1 MSYQAMQFFPHRRR
15 KDGTFQSLC
24 LKCLATVGIRGSE
37 DALAELESAHRCG
50 AISSLEENKMTIPA
64 RTNLRANISKLEDDD
79 SRYAVHLIAEKDELY
94 LRKTFG
100 SWSDAER
107 CIANLHLSKPF
118 ADDAATRFAMGHI
131 QYGDF
136 VENLQ
141 PIEPELLGFQIGA

>member
-1 MSYQAMQFFPHRRR
+1 MSYQAIPFFPHRRH

-24 LKCLATVGIRGSE
+24 LKCLATVGIHRSE
-37 DALAELESAHRCG
+37 AVLVELEAAHQCGGVSSAKE
-50 AISSLEENKMTIPA
+50 SKMTIPA
-64 RTNLRANISKLEDDD
+64 RTNLRANISKLEEDD

-118 ADDAATRFAMGHI
+118 ADNAATRFALGHI

-136 VENLQ
+136 VENLK
-141 PIEPELLGFQIGA
+141 PIEPELLGFQIGE

>member
-1 MSYQAMQFFPHRRR
+1 MSYRAIPFFPHRRR
-15 KDGTFQSLC
+15 KDGTFHSVC

-37 DALAELESAHRCG
+37 AELVELEAAHQCG
-50 AISSLEENKMTIPA
+50 AISLSEENKMTIPP
-64 RTNLRANISKLEDDD
+64 RTILRANISKLGPDD
-79 SRYAVHLIAEKDELY
+79 SRYAVHLIAEKNELY

-107 CIANLHLSKPF
+107 CLANLHLSKPF
-118 ADDAATRFAMGHI
+118 ADNAATRFALGHI

-136 VENLQ
+136 VENLK